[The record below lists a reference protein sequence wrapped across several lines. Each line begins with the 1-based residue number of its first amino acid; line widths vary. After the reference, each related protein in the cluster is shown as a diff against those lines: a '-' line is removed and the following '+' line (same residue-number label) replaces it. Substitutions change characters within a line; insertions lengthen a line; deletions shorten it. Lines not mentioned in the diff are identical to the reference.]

1 MSEQAAA
8 YDAGPGRPL
17 SGCGDGAVAMTAMG
31 HYLAAERALAR
42 KRVNQDS
49 PGALAA
55 LDGEAML
62 HYVASIAAGQ
72 MERQVTEGMRQESA
86 RRKLRDLERGD
97 QSR

>member
-1 MSEQAAA
+1 MSGIVTVVSGGRAGGSGGGSAQAHAV

-62 HYVASIAAGQ
+62 HYVAAIAASLLPG
-72 MERQVTEGMRQESA
+72 ESA
-86 RRKLRDLERGD
+86 R
-97 QSR
+97 